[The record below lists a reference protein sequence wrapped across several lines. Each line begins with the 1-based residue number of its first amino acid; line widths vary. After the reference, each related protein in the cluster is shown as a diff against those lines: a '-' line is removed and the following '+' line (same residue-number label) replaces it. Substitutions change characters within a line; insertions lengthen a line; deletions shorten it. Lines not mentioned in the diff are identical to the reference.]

1 MKAHAY
7 LFQAFPA
14 LLALM
19 ELPASFCS
27 EDFAHALTLMNSE
40 HGNRPL
46 PVERVQLAVS
56 ILSHIAT
63 VACPAE
69 QRAPG
74 SLPSLLAPKDDGQL
88 VAIAKLTFNDAPWLS
103 GTIMNKDAVQFV
115 HASIGSELAAALG
128 VGSLREMLLVNKS
141 LKKDIVC
148 MGAAQIRSQV
158 QCIAFTFGV
167 ISFVCNFCFEY
178 FFLKWHF
185 FFLQLIRRNDEI
197 APAP

>member
-1 MKAHAY
+1 M
-7 LFQAFPA
+7 FQAFPA

-19 ELPASFCS
+19 EVPAAFLS
-27 EDFAHALTLMNSE
+27 EDFANALTLMNTE
-40 HGNRPL
+40 HANRPL
-46 PVERVQLAVS
+46 PAERVQLAVA

-74 SLPSLLAPKDDGQL
+74 SLPSLLVPKDDGQL
-88 VAIAKLTFNDAPWLS
+88 VPIAKLTFNDAPWLS

-115 HASIGSELAAALG
+115 HASIGSELATALG

-158 QCIAFTFGV
+158 
-167 ISFVCNFCFEY
+167 
-178 FFLKWHF
+178 
-185 FFLQLIRRNDEI
+185 
-197 APAP
+197 